1 MYTFEDL
8 KEIMERLRSEN
19 GCPWD
24 REQTHESLKKYFV
37 EECAEVLEAIDNKDT
52 ENLCEELGDVLYQIM
67 IHTEIEK
74 EKGNF
79 TIEDVVDGICRKM
92 VGRHPAVFGG
102 EPVEGNLSREEL
114 WEALKR
120 REREE
125 KPGKREKT
133 LTKKAETY
141 INVRVHGN
149 GSAGGSVRRFRSMIL
164 GGNRDE

>member
-8 KEIMERLRSEN
+8 KKIMETLRSEN

-92 VGRHPAVFGG
+92 VGRHPGVFGG

-125 KPGKREKT
+125 RKRVCSEWN
-133 LTKKAETY
+133 Y
-141 INVRVHGN
+141 
-149 GSAGGSVRRFRSMIL
+149 
-164 GGNRDE
+164 